1 MKDTLARNPKLED
14 VIRKA
19 ANRLGENHG
28 LTRDNHGAVI
38 DNNGS
43 TSRYVGSNG
52 QHPSQLNKVRNNNID
67 GWHRTLSETLDAVGQ
82 EDDDINND
90 GKVDKSDSYL
100 KNRRKTISKAMK
112 KEIDEQCSGE
122 LGEQCGRINSDNVL
136 EYMDMEEGELS
147 EIENKALKGFM
158 KKTKP

>member
-1 MKDTLARNPKLED
+1 MADILARNPKLED
-14 VIRKA
+14 VIRRA

-67 GWHRTLSETLDAVGQ
+67 GWHRTLNEMD
-82 EDDDINND
+82 
-90 GKVDKSDSYL
+90 
-100 KNRRKTISKAMK
+100 
-112 KEIDEQCSGE
+112 
-122 LGEQCGRINSDNVL
+122 
-136 EYMDMEEGELS
+136 DMELEEDCLEEGGCGDHAEEVS
-147 EIENKALKGFM
+147 EIENQWRKKLRKKLKKLSGVKLPVVM
-158 KKTKP
+158 MVRKVKWKK